1 MIRPQFFHTGALHLF
16 ILFIGFTSVDLKILS
31 SSSDDVEIVS
41 VVLPTPVYNSLVFT
55 VVISR
60 RKQRLRT
67 KYQFDNPSYLRL
79 LLSTLCSP
87 WSYLLFPDSLILIRY
102 ETPPAKIFVCARSI
116 FMFMCLIID
125 SRESMIIDQ
134 KQCSLQQKICIWSD
148 YYRPLIY
155 S

>member
-31 SSSDDVEIVS
+31 SSSDHVEIVS
-41 VVLPTPVYNSLVFT
+41 VVLPTPVKNSLVFT

-87 WSYLLFPDSLILIRY
+87 WPYLLFPDSLILIGY
-102 ETPPAKIFVCARSI
+102 ETLPQNIRSARSI